1 MKTQSNFFNSN
12 PISIAILFAGTLLG
26 LLTQNMM
33 ATILTPI
40 INDFQISASTAGW
53 LTTIYSLIASILV
66 PVSAFFTKRYSCR
79 QLFSFSMLTFTIG
92 SFIGIIATNFKVL
105 LFSRILQ
112 GIGTGILM
120 SLLQIA
126 IYCSCSI
133 EQRNKLMGIIGVS
146 MGFAPAFGPVLSGFM
161 SDAWSW
167 KSVFVLL
174 TIMGAILLF
183 LSLLLL
189 KNLTKQEE
197 NCFLDKLS
205 LLLSSVGFSGFTL
218 GISFISQFG
227 LKSAITLSCLAAGL
241 LIIFLFIH
249 RQFRVS
255 QPLLQL
261 ETLKNKGMLTGT
273 LFTFLLFT
281 AFNGV
286 SVVLPLYMQKFIG
299 ISASV
304 SGIVTFPGAVLVAV
318 ASLISGFLADKFGF
332 HRLTVAASIM
342 LCVGTGLLLTLNTGS
357 SLVMIATVQ
366 CIRNF
371 SIGLLIMPVTTWAL
385 NQLNTNLVSD
395 GTEIINTVRQISGAI
410 GTSCML
416 MFLQLFGVSTAF
428 FFSLTLSILS
438 LVIAVQ
444 KIKD

>member
-1 MKTQSNFFNSN
+1 
-12 PISIAILFAGTLLG
+12 
-26 LLTQNMM
+26 
-33 ATILTPI
+33 
-40 INDFQISASTAGW
+40 
-53 LTTIYSLIASILV
+53 
-66 PVSAFFTKRYSCR
+66 
-79 QLFSFSMLTFTIG
+79 
-92 SFIGIIATNFKVL
+92 
-105 LFSRILQ
+105 
-112 GIGTGILM
+112 
-120 SLLQIA
+120 
-126 IYCSCSI
+126 
-133 EQRNKLMGIIGVS
+133 
-146 MGFAPAFGPVLSGFM
+146 
-161 SDAWSW
+161 
-167 KSVFVLL
+167 
-174 TIMGAILLF
+174 
-183 LSLLLL
+183 
-189 KNLTKQEE
+189 
-197 NCFLDKLS
+197 
-205 LLLSSVGFSGFTL
+205 
-218 GISFISQFG
+218 
-227 LKSAITLSCLAAGL
+227 
-241 LIIFLFIH
+241 
-249 RQFRVS
+249 
-255 QPLLQL
+255 
-261 ETLKNKGMLTGT
+261 MLTGT

-357 SLVMIATVQ
+357 SLVMIAAVQ

-395 GTEIINTVRQISGAI
+395 GTAIINTVRQISGAI

>member
-92 SFIGIIATNFKVL
+92 SFIGIIATNFEVL

-197 NCFLDKLS
+197 
-205 LLLSSVGFSGFTL
+205 
-218 GISFISQFG
+218 I
-227 LKSAITLSCLAAGL
+227 
-241 LIIFLFIH
+241 
-249 RQFRVS
+249 
-255 QPLLQL
+255 
-261 ETLKNKGMLTGT
+261 
-273 LFTFLLFT
+273 
-281 AFNGV
+281 AF
-286 SVVLPLYMQKFIG
+286 
-299 ISASV
+299 
-304 SGIVTFPGAVLVAV
+304 
-318 ASLISGFLADKFGF
+318 
-332 HRLTVAASIM
+332 
-342 LCVGTGLLLTLNTGS
+342 
-357 SLVMIATVQ
+357 
-366 CIRNF
+366 
-371 SIGLLIMPVTTWAL
+371 
-385 NQLNTNLVSD
+385 
-395 GTEIINTVRQISGAI
+395 
-410 GTSCML
+410 
-416 MFLQLFGVSTAF
+416 
-428 FFSLTLSILS
+428 
-438 LVIAVQ
+438 
-444 KIKD
+444 